1 MRIAQV
7 APLAEAVPPKLY
19 GGTERVV
26 SWLTEELVELGHE
39 VTLFASGD
47 SITNAVLEPCSRQ
60 ALRLSSSHRDPI
72 LAYGIALARLAGR
85 ASQFDVV
92 HSHIDWVHIPL
103 LRHLGV
109 PFVTTLHGR
118 LDWPDLTG
126 SFESCFGDASFVS
139 ISNAQRVPLAHAH
152 WVGTVYHGMPKDL
165 LKPNLT
171 PDRYLAFL
179 GRITP
184 EKGPETAISLAR
196 AAGIPLKIAAKV
208 DRVDQAYFD
217 CKVSPLIDGKA
228 VEFVGEIA
236 EQQKAEFLGNAA
248 ALLFPICWPEPF
260 GLVVIEAM
268 ACGTTVIAYRGG
280 SVPELI
286 EDGISGF
293 VVDSYDEAVRAI
305 HAIATIDRGGVRED
319 FERRFTARRMAKDYL
334 GIYEALAEANISQ
347 APASAEVSL
356 RRRFGAG
363 LVHKQD
369 NASQSWQLGSA
380 GNGVQRAVP

>member
-60 ALRLSSSHRDPI
+60 ALRLNSSHGDPM
-72 LAYGIALARLAGR
+72 LAYGIALARLANR
-85 ASQFDVV
+85 ASHFDVV

-103 LRHLGV
+103 LQHLGV

-118 LDWPDLTG
+118 LDWPDLSG
-126 SFESCFGDASFVS
+126 SFQSCFGDAPFVS
-139 ISNAQRVPLAHAH
+139 ISDAQRVPLPHGR
-152 WVGTVYHGMPKDL
+152 WVGTVYHGMPKYL

-171 PDRYLAFL
+171 PGGYLAFL

-196 AAGIPLKIAAKV
+196 TAGIPLKIAAKV
-208 DRVDQAYFD
+208 DRADQAYFD

-268 ACGTTVIAYRGG
+268 ACGTPVIAFRGG

-286 EDGISGF
+286 ENGITGF
-293 VVDSYDEAVRAI
+293 VVASYDAALSAI
-305 HAIATIDRGGVRED
+305 HGIATIDRRGVRAG

-334 GIYEALAEANISQ
+334 RIYEALAQSNITQ
-347 APASAEVSL
+347 APASAEVRL
-356 RRRFGAG
+356 RRGFDAG
-363 LVHKQD
+363 LVQKQVTGQP
-369 NASQSWQLGSA
+369 NLAT
-380 GNGVQRAVP
+380 